1 MGDEI
6 FFGRYRICRDPQG
19 NPEEAGRAGAAIT
32 YRSVD
37 ENSNQ
42 PVVLQLVPLAAIDQI
57 RRDEFEKRAKALCEL
72 DHVNVARVLA
82 AGVEHDYVVFVAEY
96 LRGETADAWLVAH
109 GTMAVDAVLRVGI
122 QVVRA
127 IAAAAFH
134 GLTHRAIQPSN
145 IIILHGEAPSGG
157 WPFIKLLNF
166 GAAALEVH
174 RESNEAHE
182 LAPAVMPQFASPE
195 QVGNQQIDFRSEIY
209 SLGATMCFLLTG
221 AVPLPGGGNPKTTR
235 PGRRRL
241 PELRSMPKSIRR
253 LLGVMLADN
262 PEDRPLDPVV
272 LERYMLTILDE
283 AERRHAFARKVGIPL
298 AAYVQR
304 KVRSPSRVAQIV
316 RGGIAAAALLMALGL
331 VGAIFYPNYFHRT
344 RSVKE
349 IGVPVGVPVT
359 ESKNVTPAAQ
369 PSILA
374 NNLSAA
380 QSTASPSVP
389 PNTLPSQ
396 TSRAPSTLL
405 TKRNKPSRST
415 GSLGPTG
422 SPTAPSSSSSFASR
436 QEPPPS
442 PGTPKN
448 QPVAAPNSTPP
459 VTQIARSD
467 KPSVSSSAGKG
478 SNPAT
483 PTLPET
489 DAVASRDYSRQPEP
503 PSEQPDNDDR
513 SAISQSKSGAKTEPK
528 KTTDSDR
535 QLVTTPRTYRFALG
549 NGRWTRAYFI
559 GTTPRGN
566 LLFRLPSGK
575 IVATTSQHRQLP
587 IADRPRIRN
596 LPLERPNY
604 FAPPPYG
611 YPPPDHDY

>member
-19 NPEEAGRAGAAIT
+19 DPEEAGRAGAAIT

-72 DHVNVARVLA
+72 DHVNVARTLA
-82 AGVEHDYVVFVAEY
+82 AGIEHDYVVFVTEY

-174 RESNEAHE
+174 RESNEAQE

-221 AVPLPGGGNPKTTR
+221 AVPLPGVGDPKTTR

-241 PELRSMPKSIRR
+241 PELRSMPKPVRR

-304 KVRSPSRVAQIV
+304 KVQSPSRVAQIV
-316 RGGIAAAALLMALGL
+316 RGGLAAAALLMALGL

-344 RSVKE
+344 RTVKE
-349 IGVPVGVPVT
+349 IGVPVGVPIT
-359 ESKNVTPAAQ
+359 ESKNGTPAAQ

-374 NNLSAA
+374 NNRSAA
-380 QSTASPSVP
+380 RSTASPSVP

-396 TSRAPSTLL
+396 ISRAPSTLL
-405 TKRNKPSRST
+405 TRRNKSSRST
-415 GSLGPTG
+415 GPLGPAG

-436 QEPPPS
+436 QEPSS

-448 QPVAAPNSTPP
+448 QPAAAPNSTTP
-459 VTQIARSD
+459 VTQIARSNR
-467 KPSVSSSAGKG
+467 PSVSSSAGKG
-478 SNPAT
+478 NNPAT
-483 PTLPET
+483 PTLSET
-489 DAVASRDYSRQPEP
+489 DAVASRDSSRSPEP
-503 PSEQPDNDDR
+503 PAEQPDNGDT
-513 SAISQSKSGAKTEPK
+513 SATAQSESRAITQPK
-528 KTTDSDR
+528 KKTDSDR
-535 QLVTTPRTYRFALG
+535 QLATTPRTSRFALR
-549 NGRWTRAYFI
+549 NGRLTRAYFI

-575 IVATTSQHRQLP
+575 IVATTPEYRQLP
-587 IADRPRIRN
+587 IAERPRIRH

-604 FAPPPYG
+604 FEPPPYG
-611 YPPPDHDY
+611 YPPPDRDY